1 MKKILLRLLVSLVA
15 VILAAGIVCSGVL
28 EQSSDNLNDRVYQ
41 QGNLSSGNII
51 LIEINEDAL
60 DELGPYNTWTRDYVA
75 EAIEVLNEDE
85 ENAPAVIGVDIL
97 YIGNT
102 YEDSDNHLVEAASKI
117 DNVVMGSYLNF
128 DSSLETDGDSFT
140 LNKIVSMYEEPFDDL
155 KAVTDVGFVNGIS
168 DRDGVVRHGIQ
179 RTYSQDGKCLKDSDG
194 NDVRAVSFSEA
205 VYKKYAEA
213 YGLDTEV
220 VMPVNDDNLWYIDY
234 TDVSGGYSNSFSLS
248 DLICGEIPAEYFA
261 GNIVLI
267 GPYAEGLMDS
277 YVAPIDKSE
286 LMYGVEI
293 HANMIEAMLDGRTK
307 QEVPMS
313 TQLIV
318 IIIIVML
325 AAYCCSTGRL
335 IWGLLGCGIPTVIY
349 PIVAYKLYESG
360 WLLNIIYIPL
370 CCVLILISAIV
381 IHYVLAI
388 LEKRKVEQTFKR
400 YVAPEVVEEITRRGL
415 SNIKLGGEAV
425 DCAILFVD
433 IRGFTTMSEAL
444 EPETVVSILNKYL
457 ELTSGSIF
465 KYGGT
470 LDKFIGDA
478 TMAIFGAPL
487 PQEDYIYKAVCAAW
501 DMVIS
506 ARELS
511 AELEKEFGRS
521 VSFGVGVHC
530 GKAVVGNIGT
540 ARRMDFTAIG
550 DTVNTSARLEANAPR
565 DTVYISKNVRD
576 ALGDR
581 IEAESIGNLPLKGKS
596 EELEVFK
603 VTEVYG
609 I

>member
-15 VILAAGIVCSGVL
+15 VIFAAGIVCSGVL

-349 PIVAYKLYESG
+349 PIVAYKLYEGG